1 PLSDCDSPPAL
12 VNATLSWIDAHLPA
26 IDFVIWTGDSARHDR
41 DELIPRTAAEI
52 ADTNTQLAD
61 AFREAFADKGIPVV
75 PTLGNNDILPHNIL
89 LGGPNKWLQTYGR
102 VWHHFIP
109 EAQRHGFQR
118 GGWFTVDVIPGR
130 LAVVSL
136 NTLYFFERNSGVDG
150 CAEKSEPGWEQM
162 EWLGIQL
169 GFMRDRGVK
178 AILMGH
184 VPPARTG
191 GKKLWDESC
200 WGRYVVWVE
209 RYRDVVVGGAWGHM
223 NIDHFLLQK
232 GKNGVKALEGNGE
245 VVEGWGIGDMGG
257 EVAVASADEYLQEL
271 RDGFAKVPDPRDAL
285 GGEVEGEAKGEKK
298 KRKRALKRMGG
309 EWAER
314 YQVSLVSPS
323 VVPNYFPSLRVVEYN
338 VSGLDGVVGVVGV
351 VEEPTATSWR
361 LPGEDEDEDEEFEE
375 DTDNDEIDDDVEDD
389 EEEGEGDAHTDGK
402 KHKKKKKK
410 RNRKPKQPDLKIP
423 PPPPRGSP
431 PGPAYSPQPLSWTGY
446 TQYFANLTAIAEADA
461 AAAATNSDD
470 MDIEGG
476 KGKKDN
482 GGKGGKDKPKGD
494 GEFKY
499 EIEYTTFNDSKGFAL
514 PDLTVRSFLGLAHRI
529 GRAKGGISS
538 LDAAGLD
545 IDDEED
551 DEDEEGED
559 EEAGLLSKTRSWLSS
574 GGDGD
579 GEAIDAQ
586 GKKKEKEK
594 NNKKHK
600 KRERAWRSHRPPS
613 PSSIHPTPL
622 SISHR
627 SPVVDVGGG
636 DNPASQKSVSGH
648 PAHPFYSAALGGWQ
662 PRVGAGPGSPTPDAH
677 AWHVMSLGGESGD
690 IGLRGEGRWEMM
702 YVGDLIS
709 GMDGLVQLRA
719 EETSPVQYY
728 TVPLVLLCAPLL
740 HYSPK

>member
-1 PLSDCDSPPAL
+1 MRTLAILVAAVAAVGVGALPQEDGQIVLGGHASASGKKLTGRFLHITDPYYKPHTSLSTCHRTPGPSLPYGTPLSDCDSPPTL
-12 VNATLSWIDAHLPA
+12 VNATLSWINLHLPPV
-26 IDFVIWTGDSARHDR
+26 DFVIWTGDSARHDR
-41 DELIPRTAAEI
+41 DEQIPRTAAEI
-52 ADTNTQLAD
+52 TDTNTELAD
-61 AFREAFADKGIPVV
+61 AFREAFADKGVPVV

-130 LAVVSL
+130 LAVVSI

-150 CAEKSEPGWEQM
+150 CASKSEPGWEQM

-184 VPPARTG
+184 VPPARTR

-232 GKNGVKALEGNGE
+232 GDRGVKALMGAQSEE
-245 VVEGWGIGDMGG
+245 VVEGWAIGDMGG
-257 EVAVASADEYLQEL
+257 DVAIASVDEYLEEL

-285 GGEVEGEAKGEKK
+285 KGEVDGELKGEKK
-298 KRKRALKRMGG
+298 RRKRALKRMGG

-338 VSGLDGVVGVVGV
+338 VSGLDGAVGEV
-351 VEEPTATSWR
+351 VERATATSWR
-361 LPGEDEDEDEEFEE
+361 LPGEDGDEDEEFEGE
-375 DTDNDEIDDDVEDD
+375 DSDDDDEVE
-389 EEEGEGDAHTDGK
+389 EEGDAHTDGK
-402 KHKKKKKK
+402 KHKKHH
-410 RNRKPKQPDLKIP
+410 RKPKHPDLKIP

-446 TQYFANLTAIAEADA
+446 TQYFANLTRIAEAEA
-461 AAAATNSDD
+461 AAASAAAEDTIGFAVGADT
-470 MDIEGG
+470 EGG
-476 KGKKDN
+476 KGKNGNGGKVGE
-482 GGKGGKDKPKGD
+482 GGKGGEDKPKHGEG

-529 GRAKGGISS
+529 GRAEGGISRFACVGS
-538 LDAAGLD
+538 AEGDTAEVNGDAEVDAEAD
-545 IDDEED
+545 AE
-551 DEDEEGED
+551 EDEEG
-559 EEAGLLSKTRSWLSS
+559 GLGLVEKAWSWLSGSES
-574 GGDGD
+574 GDPD
-579 GEAIDAQ
+579 DIDAQ
-586 GKKKEKEK
+586 GMKKEKGK
-594 NNKKHK
+594 GKKGKNKKS
-600 KRERAWRSHRPPS
+600 ERAW
-613 PSSIHPTPL
+613 
-622 SISHR
+622 
-627 SPVVDVGGG
+627 
-636 DNPASQKSVSGH
+636 K
-648 PAHPFYSAALGGWQ
+648 
-662 PRVGAGPGSPTPDAH
+662 
-677 AWHVMSLGGESGD
+677 
-690 IGLRGEGRWEMM
+690 
-702 YVGDLIS
+702 
-709 GMDGLVQLRA
+709 
-719 EETSPVQYY
+719 
-728 TVPLVLLCAPLL
+728 
-740 HYSPK
+740 

>member
-1 PLSDCDSPPAL
+1 MIGFSNAHTCSPCCGCGGGSWGAAAGGWRTDCFGRRAREWEGGEEVEWEIFAYYRYVSLSTRITIVINVAVPLTITTLEKPQLTQSPPLDLHPDPYYKPHTSLATCHRSPGLSLPYGTPLSDCDSPPTL
-12 VNATLSWIDAHLPA
+12 VNATLSWIEAHLPS

-61 AFREAFADKGIPVV
+61 AFREAFADKGVPVV

-118 GGWFTVDVIPGR
+118 GGWFTVDVIPGK

-169 GFMRDRGVK
+169 GFMREKGVK

-232 GKNGVKALEGNGE
+232 GKKGVKALGGVPDGE
-245 VVEGWGIGDMGG
+245 VVEGWDIGNMWGDI
-257 EVAVASADEYLQEL
+257 AIASVDEYLQEL
-271 RDGFAKVPDPRDAL
+271 RDGFAKVPDPKEAL
-285 GGEVEGEAKGEKK
+285 EGEMEGESKRDKK

-309 EWAER
+309 EWAEK

-338 VSGLDGVVGVVGV
+338 ISGLDGVVGE

-361 LPGEDEDEDEEFEE
+361 LPGEDDDEDEDEDEEEA
-375 DTDNDEIDDDVEDD
+375 DP
-389 EEEGEGDAHTDGK
+389 HTAGK

-410 RNRKPKQPDLKIP
+410 KHGKPKHPDLKIP

-446 TQYFANLTAIAEADA
+446 TQYFANLTAIAEAEA
-461 AAAATNSDD
+461 AADFDESVDV
-470 MDIEGG
+470 EGG
-476 KGKKDN
+476 TGK
-482 GGKGGKDKPKGD
+482 GGKGGKDKPKG
-494 GEFKY
+494 GGKFKY

-514 PDLTVRSFLGLAHRI
+514 PDLTVRSFLGLASRI
-529 GRAKGGISS
+529 GRAEGGISRFDIDS
-538 LDAAGLD
+538 LDEVD
-545 IDDEED
+545 DDEVEA
-551 DEDEEGED
+551 EDEEEEEEEVGLVDTVRNWFSGHDED
-559 EEAGLLSKTRSWLSS
+559 VEEQ
-574 GGDGD
+574 
-579 GEAIDAQ
+579 Q
-586 GKKKEKEK
+586 GKKKRKQ
-594 NNKKHK
+594 
-600 KRERAWRSHRPPS
+600 KRERAWRVFVNRAF
-613 PSSIHPTPL
+613 
-622 SISHR
+622 
-627 SPVVDVGGG
+627 VGTG
-636 DNPASQKSVSGH
+636 
-648 PAHPFYSAALGGWQ
+648 
-662 PRVGAGPGSPTPDAH
+662 
-677 AWHVMSLGGESGD
+677 
-690 IGLRGEGRWEMM
+690 
-702 YVGDLIS
+702 
-709 GMDGLVQLRA
+709 A
-719 EETSPVQYY
+719 EEGMGGTKAREVEE
-728 TVPLVLLCAPLL
+728 L
-740 HYSPK
+740 

>member
-1 PLSDCDSPPAL
+1 MRTLVILAVAIVAVAVGALSEDGGQIVIGGHSRAKEGKKFSGRFLHITDLHPDPYYKPHTSLTTCHRTPGPSLPYGTPLSDCDSPLSL

-26 IDFVIWTGDSARHDR
+26 VDFVIWTGDSARHDR
-41 DELIPRTAAEI
+41 DEQIPRTAAEI
-52 ADTNTQLAD
+52 TDTNTQLAD
-61 AFREAFADKGIPVV
+61 AFREAFADKGVPVV

-89 LGGPNKWLQTYGR
+89 LAGPNKWLQTYGR

-136 NTLYFFERNSGVDG
+136 NTLYFFERNSAVNG
-150 CAEKSEPGWEQM
+150 CAKRSEPGWEQM

-191 GKKLWDESC
+191 RKKLWDESC

-232 GKNGVKALEGNGE
+232 GKNGVKALMGPQSEE
-245 VVEGWGIGDMGG
+245 VVEGWAIGDMGG
-257 EVAVASADEYLQEL
+257 DVAIASVDEYLGEL

-285 GGEVEGEAKGEKK
+285 KREVEGESRGERE

-309 EWAER
+309 EWAKR

-338 VSGLDGVVGVVGV
+338 VSGLDGAVGGE
-351 VEEPTATSWR
+351 VEERATATSWG
-361 LPGEDEDEDEEFEE
+361 LPGEDEGEDEDFDEEDSDDEDE
-375 DTDNDEIDDDVEDD
+375 VED
-389 EEEGEGDAHTDGK
+389 EEEDGDAHTDGK
-402 KHKKKKKK
+402 KDKKKKKY
-410 RNRKPKQPDLKIP
+410 RKPTHPKHPDLKIP

-446 TQYFANLTAIAEADA
+446 TQYFANLTRMAEAEAAADA
-461 AAAATNSDD
+461 AAAATNSNGVDV
-470 MDIEGG
+470 EGGG
-476 KGKKDN
+476 KGKNGK
-482 GGKGGKDKPKGD
+482 GGKGGKDKPKHGD
-494 GEFKY
+494 GGEFKY

-538 LDAAGLD
+538 FGAMESAEEVDAEAGAEVD
-545 IDDEED
+545 AEAGAKEDEVRGLVERVRNWFSDD
-551 DEDEEGED
+551 DEDV
-559 EEAGLLSKTRSWLSS
+559 EA
-574 GGDGD
+574 
-579 GEAIDAQ
+579 E
-586 GKKKEKEK
+586 GKKKKKKKKK
-594 NNKKHK
+594 NGKGKKGENK
-600 KRERAWRSHRPPS
+600 KRERAWKVFVNRAFVGTGAEERMG
-613 PSSIHPTPL
+613 SS
-622 SISHR
+622 
-627 SPVVDVGGG
+627 G
-636 DNPASQKSVSGH
+636 VSE
-648 PAHPFYSAALGGWQ
+648 
-662 PRVGAGPGSPTPDAH
+662 R
-677 AWHVMSLGGESGD
+677 E
-690 IGLRGEGRWEMM
+690 RGEGGGGGVVDGW
-702 YVGDLIS
+702 
-709 GMDGLVQLRA
+709 MDR
-719 EETSPVQYY
+719 
-728 TVPLVLLCAPLL
+728 
-740 HYSPK
+740 

>member
-1 PLSDCDSPPAL
+1 MRTLAILAAAVAAVGVGARQEGDGGQIVIGGQGGGHASAKEGKKLTGRFLHITDLHPDPYYKPHTSLTTCHRTPGPSLPYGTPLSDCDSPPTL

-26 IDFVIWTGDSARHDR
+26 VDFVIWTGDSARHDR
-41 DELIPRTAAEI
+41 DEQIPRTAAEI
-52 ADTNTQLAD
+52 TDANTELAD
-61 AFREAFADKGIPVV
+61 AFREAFADKGVPVV

-109 EAQRHGFQR
+109 EVQRHGFQR
-118 GGWFTVDVIPGR
+118 GGWFTVEVIPGR

-150 CAEKSEPGWEQM
+150 CASRSEPGWEQM

-232 GKNGVKALEGNGE
+232 GKKGVKALMGPQGE
-245 VVEGWGIGDMGG
+245 EAVEGWAIGDMGG
-257 EVAVASADEYLQEL
+257 DVAIASVDEYLQEL

-285 GGEVEGEAKGEKK
+285 AGEVEGEGRGERK

-338 VSGLDGVVGVVGV
+338 VSGLDAGVGEVK
-351 VEEPTATSWR
+351 ERATATSWR
-361 LPGEDEDEDEEFEE
+361 LPGEDEDEDEDGEFEE
-375 DTDNDEIDDDVEDD
+375 EDSDDED
-389 EEEGEGDAHTDGK
+389 EEEGGDAHADGK
-402 KHKKKKKK
+402 KHKKKKNKK
-410 RNRKPKQPDLKIP
+410 KHRKPKHPDLKIP

-446 TQYFANLTAIAEADA
+446 TQYFANLTRIAEAEAAADA
-461 AAAATNSDD
+461 AAAVADSNSVDVSGD
-470 MDIEGG
+470 G
-476 KGKKDN
+476 KGKNGK

-494 GEFKY
+494 GGEFKY

-538 LDAAGLD
+538 FAEVDDAEVDTEVDA
-545 IDDEED
+545 ED
-551 DEDEEGED
+551 DE
-559 EEAGLLSKTRSWLSS
+559 EEAGLVDKAWSWLSGS
-574 GGDGD
+574 EDDGV
-579 GEAIDAQ
+579 DAE
-586 GKKKEKEK
+586 GKKMK
-594 NNKKHK
+594 NNGKKGKGK
-600 KRERAWRSHRPPS
+600 KSERAWKVFVNRAF
-613 PSSIHPTPL
+613 
-622 SISHR
+622 
-627 SPVVDVGGG
+627 VGT
-636 DNPASQKSVSGH
+636 
-648 PAHPFYSAALGGWQ
+648 
-662 PRVGAGPGSPTPDAH
+662 GAEKGMGSNG
-677 AWHVMSLGGESGD
+677 VREKGEE
-690 IGLRGEGRWEMM
+690 L
-702 YVGDLIS
+702 
-709 GMDGLVQLRA
+709 
-719 EETSPVQYY
+719 
-728 TVPLVLLCAPLL
+728 
-740 HYSPK
+740 

>member
-1 PLSDCDSPPAL
+1 MRTFALLAAVAAVGVGAAPEDGPQIVIGGGQHASAKEGKKLTGRFLHITDLHPDPYYKPHTSLTTCHRTPGPSLPYGTPLSDCDSPATL
-12 VNATLSWIDAHLPA
+12 VNATLSWISAHLPA

-61 AFREAFADKGIPVV
+61 AFRAAFADKGVPVV
-75 PTLGNNDILPHNIL
+75 PTLGNNDITPHNIL

-102 VWHHFIP
+102 IWHHFIP

-150 CAEKSEPGWEQM
+150 CAERSEPGWEQM

-191 GKKLWDESC
+191 GKRLWDESC

-232 GKNGVKALEGNGE
+232 GGRGVKALMGTEGRGG
-245 VVEGWGIGDMGG
+245 VEGWAIGEMGG
-257 EVAVASADEYLQEL
+257 EVAVKSVDEYLQEL
-271 RDGFAKVPDPRDAL
+271 RDGFARVPDPREA
-285 GGEVEGEAKGEKK
+285 VEGEVRTEGKK
-298 KRKRALKRMGG
+298 ERRRRKKVLKRMGG

-338 VSGLDGVVGVVGV
+338 VSGLDGGVVAGV
-351 VEEPTATSWR
+351 GERATATSWR
-361 LPGEDEDEDEEFEE
+361 LPGEDDEEDEEFDEE
-375 DTDNDEIDDDVEDD
+375 DTDDEDFDSEDEASDD
-389 EEEGEGDAHTDGK
+389 EEDYEEEASKTKGK

-410 RNRKPKQPDLKIP
+410 KHGKPKHPDLKIP
-423 PPPPRGSP
+423 PPPPAGSP

-446 TQYFANLTAIAEADA
+446 TQYFANLTAIAEAEAEA
-461 AAAATNSDD
+461 AAVDADDSDD
-470 MDIEGG
+470 VDVSDD
-476 KGKKDN
+476 KGKKGK
-482 GGKGGKDKPKGD
+482 GGKGGKDKPKPNPGG

-529 GRAKGGISS
+529 GRAKGGISGF
-538 LDAAGLD
+538 GLD
-545 IDDEED
+545 GAEADDGVDEV
-551 DEDEEGED
+551 DEDEGEKD
-559 EEAGLLSKTRSWLSS
+559 VGLLDRAWEYMSRSD
-574 GGDGD
+574 GG
-579 GEAIDAQ
+579 EEVDAE
-586 GKKKEKEK
+586 GKKKKK
-594 NNKKHK
+594 DGKKHK
-600 KRERAWRSHRPPS
+600 KRERAWKVFVNRAF
-613 PSSIHPTPL
+613 
-622 SISHR
+622 
-627 SPVVDVGGG
+627 VGTGAEEGMGSNRASEVGEGERG
-636 DNPASQKSVSGH
+636 D
-648 PAHPFYSAALGGWQ
+648 
-662 PRVGAGPGSPTPDAH
+662 R
-677 AWHVMSLGGESGD
+677 GGE
-690 IGLRGEGRWEMM
+690 L
-702 YVGDLIS
+702 
-709 GMDGLVQLRA
+709 
-719 EETSPVQYY
+719 
-728 TVPLVLLCAPLL
+728 
-740 HYSPK
+740 

>member
-1 PLSDCDSPPAL
+1 MRTLAILAAAVAAVGVGALPEGDGGQIVIGGGGPASVKEGKKLSGRFLHITDLHPDPYYKPHTSLTTCHRTPGPSLPYGTPLSDCDSPPTL
-12 VNATLSWIDAHLPA
+12 VNATLSWINAHLPA
-26 IDFVIWTGDSARHDR
+26 VDFVIWTGDSARHDK
-41 DELIPRTAAEI
+41 DEQIPRTAAEI
-52 ADTNTQLAD
+52 TDTNTQLAD
-61 AFREAFADKGIPVV
+61 AFREAFADKGVPVV

-150 CAEKSEPGWEQM
+150 CASKSEPGWEQM

-232 GKNGVKALEGNGE
+232 GDRGVKALMGAQSEE
-245 VVEGWGIGDMGG
+245 AVEGWAIGDMGG
-257 EVAVASADEYLQEL
+257 DVAIASVDEYLQEL

-285 GGEVEGEAKGEKK
+285 RGEVEGESKGEKK

-338 VSGLDGVVGVVGV
+338 VSGLDGAVGEV
-351 VEEPTATSWR
+351 VERATATSWR
-361 LPGEDEDEDEEFEE
+361 LPGEDEDEGGEFEE
-375 DTDNDEIDDDVEDD
+375 EDSDD

-402 KHKKKKKK
+402 KHKKKKKH
-410 RNRKPKQPDLKIP
+410 RKPKHPDLKIP

-446 TQYFANLTAIAEADA
+446 TQYFANLTRIAEAEEA
-461 AAAATNSDD
+461 AASAATEDTTGFAVGADS
-470 MDIEGG
+470 EGG
-476 KGKKDN
+476 KGKKDK
-482 GGKGGKDKPKGD
+482 GGKGGKGGKEPKHGEG

-529 GRAKGGISS
+529 GRAEGGVSS
-538 LDAAGLD
+538 FAAAAGSAEVGTAEVD
-545 IDDEED
+545 GDAEGGAEE
-551 DEDEEGED
+551 DEDEGD
-559 EEAGLLSKTRSWLSS
+559 LGLVEKAWSWLSGSES
-574 GGDGD
+574 GD
-579 GEAIDAQ
+579 DAVDAE
-586 GKKKEKEK
+586 GKKNKTEKGKKGK
-594 NNKKHK
+594 NRKS
-600 KRERAWRSHRPPS
+600 ERAWKVFVNRAF
-613 PSSIHPTPL
+613 
-622 SISHR
+622 
-627 SPVVDVGGG
+627 VGTG
-636 DNPASQKSVSGH
+636 
-648 PAHPFYSAALGGWQ
+648 
-662 PRVGAGPGSPTPDAH
+662 
-677 AWHVMSLGGESGD
+677 
-690 IGLRGEGRWEMM
+690 
-702 YVGDLIS
+702 
-709 GMDGLVQLRA
+709 A
-719 EETSPVQYY
+719 EEGMGSNGVREGEE
-728 TVPLVLLCAPLL
+728 L
-740 HYSPK
+740 

>member
-1 PLSDCDSPPAL
+1 MGGFCILQVRYLSPLHNHRHHHHWCLHQNFKTPQLTFFPPPDLHPDPYYKPHTSLTTCHRSPGPSLPYGTPLSDCDSPPAL

-232 GKNGVKALEGNGE
+232 GGMGVKALAAKGE
-245 VVEGWGIGDMGG
+245 VVEGWAIGDMGG
-257 EVAVASADEYLQEL
+257 EVAVASVDEYLQEL
-271 RDGFAKVPDPRDAL
+271 RDGFTKVPDPRDAV
-285 GGEVEGEAKGEKK
+285 GGEVEGEGKGEKK
-298 KRKRALKRMGG
+298 RRKRALKRMGG

-338 VSGLDGVVGVVGV
+338 ISGLDGVVGE

-361 LPGEDEDEDEEFEE
+361 LPGEDDDEDGEFDEE
-375 DTDNDEIDDDVEDD
+375 DTDDDVED

-410 RNRKPKQPDLKIP
+410 HRKPKHPDLKIP

-431 PGPAYSPQPLSWTGY
+431 PGPAYSPQPLTWTGY

-461 AAAATNSDD
+461 AVAATNSDD
-470 MDIEGG
+470 MDGLGG
-476 KGKKDN
+476 KGKKGK
-482 GGKGGKDKPKGD
+482 GGKGGKGDKDKPKGD

-514 PDLTVRSFLGLAHRI
+514 PDLTVRSFLALAHRI

-545 IDDEED
+545 VDDDEVEED
-551 DEDEEGED
+551 EDEDEERGVVEKAWD
-559 EEAGLLSKTRSWLSS
+559 WVSGSS
-574 GGDGD
+574 DGNGD
-579 GEAIDAQ
+579 GEDVDAQ
-586 GKKKEKEK
+586 GKKKKKK
-594 NNKKHK
+594 NKKKHK
-600 KRERAWRSHRPPS
+600 KRERAWRLFVNRAFVGTGAEEGMGLNGVNSVRE
-613 PSSIHPTPL
+613 
-622 SISHR
+622 
-627 SPVVDVGGG
+627 GGG
-636 DNPASQKSVSGH
+636 E
-648 PAHPFYSAALGGWQ
+648 
-662 PRVGAGPGSPTPDAH
+662 
-677 AWHVMSLGGESGD
+677 GE
-690 IGLRGEGRWEMM
+690 RGEE
-702 YVGDLIS
+702 L
-709 GMDGLVQLRA
+709 
-719 EETSPVQYY
+719 
-728 TVPLVLLCAPLL
+728 
-740 HYSPK
+740 

>member
-1 PLSDCDSPPAL
+1 MRTLAILTAAAVAAVGVGALPEGNGGQIVIGGGGHASAKEGKKLTGRFLHITDLHPDPYYKPHTSLSTCHRDPGPSLPYGTPLSDCDSPPTL
-12 VNATLSWIDAHLPA
+12 VNATLSWINAHLPSV
-26 IDFVIWTGDSARHDR
+26 DFVIWTGDSARHDR
-41 DELIPRTAAEI
+41 DEQIPRTAAEI
-52 ADTNTQLAD
+52 TDANTELAD
-61 AFREAFADKGIPVV
+61 AFRSAFADKGVPVV

-150 CAEKSEPGWEQM
+150 CASKSEPGWEQM

-232 GKNGVKALEGNGE
+232 GKNGVKALMGAESSEE
-245 VVEGWGIGDMGG
+245 VAEGWAIGDMGG
-257 EVAVASADEYLQEL
+257 DVAIASVDEYLEEL

-285 GGEVEGEAKGEKK
+285 KGEVEGESRGERK

-338 VSGLDGVVGVVGV
+338 VSGLDGGVGEVG
-351 VEEPTATSWR
+351 ERATATSWR
-361 LPGEDEDEDEEFEE
+361 LPGEDEDEDE
-375 DTDNDEIDDDVEDD
+375 DD
-389 EEEGEGDAHTDGK
+389 EETYEEEEGGDAHTDGK
-402 KHKKKKKK
+402 KHKKKKNKK
-410 RNRKPKQPDLKIP
+410 KHRKPKHPDLKIP

-446 TQYFANLTAIAEADA
+446 TQYFANLTRIAEAEAAADA
-461 AAAATNSDD
+461 AAAYSHGGEGE
-470 MDIEGG
+470 MDVEGDKGKNGKGG
-476 KGKKDN
+476 K
-482 GGKGGKDKPKGD
+482 GGKGGKDKPKDG

-538 LDAAGLD
+538 FD
-545 IDDEED
+545 IDEDDYEVEEED
-551 DEDEEGED
+551 EDEDEDEERGVVEKAWD
-559 EEAGLLSKTRSWLSS
+559 WLSGS
-574 GGDGD
+574 ESEDGGV
-579 GEAIDAQ
+579 DAE
-586 GKKKEKEK
+586 GKKKDNGKKGK
-594 NNKKHK
+594 NK
-600 KRERAWRSHRPPS
+600 KRERAWKVFVNRAF
-613 PSSIHPTPL
+613 
-622 SISHR
+622 
-627 SPVVDVGGG
+627 VGTGAEEG
-636 DNPASQKSVSGH
+636 MGSNA
-648 PAHPFYSAALGGWQ
+648 
-662 PRVGAGPGSPTPDAH
+662 VGE
-677 AWHVMSLGGESGD
+677 GE
-690 IGLRGEGRWEMM
+690 RGEE
-702 YVGDLIS
+702 L
-709 GMDGLVQLRA
+709 
-719 EETSPVQYY
+719 
-728 TVPLVLLCAPLL
+728 
-740 HYSPK
+740 